1 MPELP
6 EVETVA
12 RLIRPQLV
20 GRRVESVR
28 VAWARSLGGVSPTRF
43 RRQVSGST
51 FRDVWRRGKYIVMEL
66 EPQAVLVGHLR
77 MSGRMRVRPRNEHP
91 GDYARVSLELDDG
104 GVFDFIDVRKF
115 GRLVLAERA
124 EQVFP
129 ELGPEPLGP
138 EFTREWFRSALR
150 SRKRRLKPLLLDQ
163 SFVAGLGNIYTDEV
177 LHAARLHPLRQ
188 AHKIAARAAD
198 ALHEAIRDVL
208 QAAIDR
214 QGSSFD
220 SFYRTP
226 EGQPGS
232 YQHEFRVY
240 GRTGKPC
247 YRCGRAVKRIVVGQR
262 GTHLCTA
269 CQRAPRG

>member
-20 GRRVESVR
+20 GRRVEGVR
-28 VAWARSLGGVSPTRF
+28 VAWAHSLGGMAPAKF
-43 RRQVSGST
+43 RRRIKGST

-66 EPQAVLVGHLR
+66 EPDSVLVGHLR
-77 MSGRMRVRPRNEHP
+77 MSGRMRVRPRKERP
-91 GDYARVSLELDDG
+91 DDYARVSLELDDG

-115 GRLVLAERA
+115 GRLVLAARP

-129 ELGPEPLGP
+129 ALGPEPLGP
-138 EFTREWFRSALR
+138 DFTREWFRAALR
-150 SRKRRLKPLLLDQ
+150 SRKRLLKPLLLDQ
-163 SFVAGLGNIYTDEV
+163 SFVVGLGNIYTDEA
-177 LHAARLHPLRQ
+177 LHVARLHPLRR
-188 AHKIAARAAD
+188 AHKLRGRAAD
-198 ALHEAIRDVL
+198 TLHAAIRDVL

-220 SFYRTP
+220 RFYRTP

-247 YRCGRAVKRIVVGQR
+247 PRCDRPIKRIVVAQR
-262 GTHLCTA
+262 GTHLCTG
-269 CQRAPRG
+269 CQRAPRR